1 MAKHRLKLHDFDQ
14 EYVLLAIHSN
24 AEIFK
29 VAYSL
34 NDLLKI
40 SLKRENDI
48 CIENFDYKFSLYKY
62 ISSKYKSKMFLF
74 SNRSQNSNKLNAE
87 ATLFNELD
95 TSSLFI
101 LEFPKVEFFLKIEEG
116 EFNNKDLIFRINN
129 CKNIMSCYQVN
140 LKRDKSK
147 YNLIFE

>member
-1 MAKHRLKLHDFDQ
+1 MAKYRLNLHDFNQD
-14 EYVLLAIHSN
+14 YALLAIHSN

-29 VAYSL
+29 VAHSL

-48 CIENFDYKFSLYKY
+48 CFENFDYIFSLYKY

-74 SNRSQNSNKLNAE
+74 SNRSQNSNKLSAGT
-87 ATLFNELD
+87 TLFNELD

-116 EFNNKDLIFRINN
+116 EFNIKDLIFRINN
-129 CKNIMSCYQVN
+129 CKNITSCYQVN
-140 LKRDKSK
+140 LKSDKSK

>member
-1 MAKHRLKLHDFDQ
+1 
-14 EYVLLAIHSN
+14 
-24 AEIFK
+24 
-29 VAYSL
+29 
-34 NDLLKI
+34 
-40 SLKRENDI
+40 
-48 CIENFDYKFSLYKY
+48 
-62 ISSKYKSKMFLF
+62 MFLF
-74 SNRSQNSNKLNAE
+74 SNRSQNSNKLNAK

-116 EFNNKDLIFRINN
+116 EFNIKDLISRIHK
-129 CKNIMSCYQVN
+129 CKNITSCYQVN

>member
-1 MAKHRLKLHDFDQ
+1 MAKHRLKLQDFNQ
-14 EYVLLAIHSN
+14 EYFLLAIHSN

-29 VAYSL
+29 VAHSL
-34 NDLLKI
+34 NGLLKI

-48 CIENFDYKFSLYKY
+48 YFENFDCKYSLYKY
-62 ISSKYKSKMFLF
+62 VSSKYKSKMFLF
-74 SNRSQNSNKLNAE
+74 SNRSQNSNKLSAE

-116 EFNNKDLIFRINN
+116 EFNIKELIFRINN
-129 CKNIMSCYQVN
+129 CKNITSCYQVN

>member
-1 MAKHRLKLHDFDQ
+1 MAKHRLKLQDFNQ
-14 EYVLLAIHSN
+14 EYFLLAIHSN

-34 NDLLKI
+34 NGLLKI

-48 CIENFDYKFSLYKY
+48 YFENFDCKYSIYKY
-62 ISSKYKSKMFLF
+62 VSSKYKSKMFLF
-74 SNRSQNSNKLNAE
+74 SNKSLNSSKVNTKT
-87 ATLFNELD
+87 TLFNVID

-101 LEFPKVEFFLKIEEG
+101 TEFPKVEFFLKIEDG
-116 EFNNKDLIFRINN
+116 EFNIEELIFKINN
-129 CKNIMSCYQVN
+129 CKNIVSCYQVN

>member
-1 MAKHRLKLHDFDQ
+1 MAKYRLNLHDFNQD
-14 EYVLLAIHSN
+14 YALLAIHSN

-29 VAYSL
+29 VAHSL

-48 CIENFDYKFSLYKY
+48 CFENFDYLFSLYKY
-62 ISSKYKSKMFLF
+62 VSSKYKSKMFLF
-74 SNRSQNSNKLNAE
+74 SNRSQNSNKLSAE

-116 EFNNKDLIFRINN
+116 EFNIKELIFRINN
-129 CKNIMSCYQVN
+129 CKNITSCYQVN

>member
-116 EFNNKDLIFRINN
+116 KFNIKDLIFGINN
-129 CKNIMSCYQVN
+129 CKNITSCYQVN

>member
-14 EYVLLAIHSN
+14 EYALLAIHSN

-48 CIENFDYKFSLYKY
+48 CIENFDYIFSLYKY

-74 SNRSQNSNKLNAE
+74 SNRSQNSNTLNAE
-87 ATLFNELD
+87 AALFNELD

-116 EFNNKDLIFRINN
+116 KFNIKDLIFRINN
-129 CKNIMSCYQVN
+129 CKNIASCYQVN